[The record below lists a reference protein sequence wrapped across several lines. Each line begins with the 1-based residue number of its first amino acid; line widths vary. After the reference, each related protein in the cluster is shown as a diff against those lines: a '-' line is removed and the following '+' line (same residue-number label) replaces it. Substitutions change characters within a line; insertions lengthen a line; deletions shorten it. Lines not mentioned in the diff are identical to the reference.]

1 MSGFFENINSIPN
14 PSFILDEELFIQ
26 NMETFAALQKQSG
39 IHVLCALKGF
49 SMWEVF
55 PLMMDYLSGGT
66 ASSLNEARLIHD
78 EMGKKAHSCFVVY
91 NQEEFNEVQELSS
104 HITFNSMSQFERFR
118 KEFKKDIQ
126 YALRINPE
134 FSNVDFIQYNPC
146 TPGSRFGITLD
157 ELPTIF
163 PDEITGVHF
172 HTLCESSAENFKEVL
187 DVIESKFGYILH
199 RVKWVNFGGGHHITK
214 KDYDINLLSSLLNK
228 IRDKYDLEVYI
239 EPGEAIALNTGFLL
253 AEVED
258 VVTNQNEKTAVLNV
272 SFAAHMP
279 DCLEMPYKPEVVGET
294 KEGFEVTLGGNTC
307 MSGDFVRGFHFEKE
321 LHVGQHIVFKDMA
334 HYTFVKTTFF
344 NGVQHPSLGIWTK
357 NKEFR
362 LLKDFS
368 YEDFK
373 YRLS

>member
-1 MSGFFENINSIPN
+1 MSGFFEKIKSIPN

-26 NMETFAALQKQSG
+26 NMEILAALQKEIG

-55 PLMMDYLSGGT
+55 PLMMGYLGGGT

-91 NQEEFNEVQELSS
+91 NREEFKEVQGLSS
-104 HITFNSMSQFERFR
+104 HITFNSMSQFERFKKELR
-118 KEFKKDIQ
+118 KDVN
-126 YALRINPE
+126 YGLRINPE
-134 FSNVDFIQYNPC
+134 FSNVDFIKYNPC
-146 TPGSRFGITLD
+146 APGSRFGVTFD

-163 PDEITGVHF
+163 PEEITGLHF
-172 HTLCESSAENFKEVL
+172 HTLCESSSGNFKDVL
-187 DVIESKFGYILH
+187 DVIESKFGNILH
-199 RVKWVNFGGGHHITK
+199 RMKWVNFGGGHHITK
-214 KDYDINLLSSLLNK
+214 KGYDINLLSSLLNK
-228 IRDKYDLEVYI
+228 VRNKYDIEVYI
-239 EPGEAIALNTGFLL
+239 EPGEAIALNAGFLL
-253 AEVED
+253 AKVED
-258 VVTNQNEKTAVLNV
+258 IVTSRNEKTAVLNV

-294 KEGFEVTLGGNTC
+294 NKGFEFTLGGNTC

-321 LHVGQHIVFKDMA
+321 LQVGQDIIFKDMG

-344 NGVQHPSLGIWTK
+344 NGVKHPSLGIWAK
-357 NKEFR
+357 NNEFR

-373 YRLS
+373 HRLS